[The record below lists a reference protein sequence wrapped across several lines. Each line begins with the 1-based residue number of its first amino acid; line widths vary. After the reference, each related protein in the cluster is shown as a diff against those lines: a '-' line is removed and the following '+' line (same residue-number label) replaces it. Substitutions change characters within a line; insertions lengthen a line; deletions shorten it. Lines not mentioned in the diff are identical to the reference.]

1 MNPMDRLPINV
12 SMLTQSQR
20 ARWDEFVHRCPQA
33 TFFHLS
39 A

>member
-1 MNPMDRLPINV
+1 MDRLPIHV
-12 SMLTQSQR
+12 SMLTP
-20 ARWDEFVHRCPQA
+20 AEVERWDDFVRRCPQA